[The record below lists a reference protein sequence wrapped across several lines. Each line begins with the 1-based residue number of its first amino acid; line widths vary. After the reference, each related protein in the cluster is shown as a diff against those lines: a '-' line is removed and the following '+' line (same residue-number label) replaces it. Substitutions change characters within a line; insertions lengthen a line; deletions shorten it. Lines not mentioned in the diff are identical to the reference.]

1 MIKIGEVYRVVRD
14 LANKDQKGFV
24 TPAVFN
30 TLAPVAQQN
39 VYNGLFDK
47 LTKAKAIRRSGN
59 DPGMEHSPMEHY
71 VEDLSMYI
79 QEATLREVFD
89 EELDVDFDQN
99 EPVEVTADLGEYN
112 PISIPNFVNKII
124 SISNENGDS
133 VEIIRNPSHLNRIL
147 KSNLS
152 APTDDFPVA
161 FIQNGRVRVY
171 PDTTAADEYPVL
183 FYRSPRSVKSNGD
196 LDTDNL
202 PVYVVYNQSGNVE
215 LQNENA
221 SRNFDLPENCKKDI
235 VVEMSKLIGIRLRDN
250 FMAGAMNAEESKQQ

>member
-1 MIKIGEVYRVVRD
+1 MIKIGEVYRIVRD

-79 QEATLREVFD
+79 QEATLQEVFD
-89 EELDVDFDQN
+89 EEVDFSDD
-99 EPVEVTADLGEYN
+99 EPIEQTSDLGEYN
-112 PISIPNFVNKII
+112 PISVPNFINKII

-161 FIQNGRVRVY
+161 FIQNGQVRLY
-171 PDTTAADEYPVL
+171 PDTTLADEYPVL
-183 FYRSPRSVKSNGD
+183 FYRNPRSTYSNGD
-196 LDTDNL
+196 LDATQL
-202 PVYVVYNQSGNVE
+202 PSYSVVVTSGLE
-215 LQNENA
+215 IQNEVA

-235 VVEMSKLIGIRLRDN
+235 VIEMSKLIGIRLRDN

>member
-79 QEATLREVFD
+79 QEATL
-89 EELDVDFDQN
+89 EELF
-99 EPVEVTADLGEYN
+99 ADGTGPAEGQT
-112 PISIPNFVNKII
+112 NFVETTPGDYSQINLPDLINKII
-124 SISNENGDS
+124 SISNDNGDS

-161 FIQNGRVRVY
+161 FIHNGQIRVY

-183 FYRSPRSVKSNGD
+183 FYRSPRSTYANGD
-196 LDTDNL
+196 LDTTQF
-202 PVYVVYNQSGNVE
+202 PSYSVVVTPGLE
-215 LQNENA
+215 IQNETA

>member
-1 MIKIGEVYRVVRD
+1 MIKIGEVYRIVRD

-59 DPGMEHSPMEHY
+59 DPGMEYSPMEHY
-71 VEDLSMYI
+71 VEDLAMYI
-79 QEATLREVFD
+79 QEATLQEVFED
-89 EELDVDFDQN
+89 EVDFDTTD
-99 EPVEVTADLGEYN
+99 PVEITAELGEYN
-112 PISIPNFVNKII
+112 PIAIPSFVNKII

-133 VEIIRNPSHLNRIL
+133 VEIIRNPSHLKRIL

-161 FIQNGRVRVY
+161 FIQNGQVRLY
-171 PDTTAADEYPVL
+171 PDTTLADECPVL
-183 FYRSPRSVKSNGD
+183 FYRSPRSVRDDGS
-196 LDTDNL
+196 LDEGSL
-202 PVYVVYNQSGNVE
+202 PVYVVLSQVSGIE
-215 LQNENA
+215 LQNEIV